1 MRINK
6 FLASCGVASRRN
18 SEQYVLE
25 GRVKVN
31 GKVVTALA
39 TEINVD
45 NDTVTLDGRTVSL
58 PKNHIYLMM
67 NKPKGFICTV
77 SDDRER
83 KTVIDLLPENFKSK
97 RVFPIGRLDYDSE
110 GMLLLTTDGDLA
122 NRLMHPGSD
131 VSKTYVCKV
140 EGQVPEADLAKLR
153 KGVMLDGTL
162 TKKAKVK
169 LLEFDGK
176 ISRFEISISEGR
188 NRQIRRMFE
197 TINKEVIFLRRV
209 AIGDLRLG
217 GLYRGESRELKPH
230 EIEYLMKL

>member
-18 SEQYVLE
+18 SEQYIVE

-39 TEINVD
+39 TEINID
-45 NDTVTLDGRTVSL
+45 NDTVTLDGKRIEL
-58 PKNHIYLMM
+58 PQKHIYLMM

-83 KTVIDLLPENFKSK
+83 KTVIDLLPENYKSK

-110 GMLLLTTDGDLA
+110 GLLLLTTDGDLA

-131 VSKTYVCKV
+131 VGKTYVCKV
-140 EGQVPEADLAKLR
+140 EGQVQESDIAKLR
-153 KGVMLDGTL
+153 KGVMLDGSL
-162 TKKAKVK
+162 TKKAKIK
-169 LLEFDGK
+169 LLEFDGEF
-176 ISRFEISISEGR
+176 SRFEITISEGR

-197 TINKEVIFLRRV
+197 TVNKEVVFLRRV

-217 GLYRGESRELKPH
+217 GLYRGETRELKAH
-230 EIEYLMKL
+230 EIEYLMKF

>member
-6 FLASCGVASRRN
+6 FLASCGIASRRN

-31 GKVVTALA
+31 GKVVTALS
-39 TEINVD
+39 TEIREDKDV
-45 NDTVTLDGRTVSL
+45 VTLDGKVVSL
-58 PKNHIYLMM
+58 PKKHIYLMM
-67 NKPKGFICTV
+67 NKPKGFICSV

-83 KTVIDLLPENFKSK
+83 KTIIDLLPEEFKNK

-110 GMLLLTTDGDLA
+110 GLLLLTTDGDLA
-122 NRLMHPGSD
+122 NRLMHPSGD
-131 VSKTYVCKV
+131 VNKTYVCKV
-140 EGQVPEADLAKLR
+140 EGQVLEADIAKLR
-153 KGVMLDGTL
+153 KGVELDGSL
-162 TKKAKVK
+162 TKKAKIK

-176 ISRFEISISEGR
+176 LSRYEITISEGR

-197 TINKEVIFLRRV
+197 TINKEVVFLRRV

-217 GLYRGESRELKPH
+217 GLYRGETRELKPE
-230 EIEYLMKL
+230 EIEYLMRF

>member
-6 FLASCGVASRRN
+6 YLASCGIASRRN

-31 GKVVTALA
+31 GKVVTALS
-39 TEINVD
+39 TEIREDKDV
-45 NDTVTLDGRTVSL
+45 VTLDGKAVSL
-58 PKNHIYLMM
+58 PKKHIYLMM
-67 NKPKGFICTV
+67 NKPKGFICSV

-83 KTVIDLLPENFKSK
+83 KTIIDLLPEEFKNK

-110 GMLLLTTDGDLA
+110 GLLLLTTDGDLA
-122 NRLMHPGSD
+122 NRLMHPSGD
-131 VSKTYVCKV
+131 VNKTYVCKV
-140 EGQVPEADLAKLR
+140 EGQVLEADIAKLR
-153 KGVMLDGTL
+153 KGVELDGSL
-162 TKKAKVK
+162 TKKAKIK

-176 ISRFEISISEGR
+176 LSRYEITISEGR

-197 TINKEVIFLRRV
+197 TINKEVVFLRRV

-217 GLYRGESRELKPH
+217 GLYRGETRELKPE
-230 EIEYLMKL
+230 EIEYLMRF

>member
-45 NDTVTLDGRTVSL
+45 NDTVMLDGKAVRL
-58 PKNHIYLMM
+58 PHKHIYLMM
-67 NKPKGFICTV
+67 NKLKGVVCTV
-77 SDDRER
+77 SDERER
-83 KTVIDLLPENFKSK
+83 KTVMDYLPANYKGK
-97 RVFPIGRLDYDSE
+97 RIFPIGRLDYDSE
-110 GMLLLTTDGDLA
+110 GLLLLTTDGDLA
-122 NRLMHPGSD
+122 NRLMHPSGD
-131 VSKTYVCKV
+131 VGKTYICKV

-153 KGVMLDGTL
+153 KGVELDGTR
-162 TKKAKVK
+162 TKKAKIT

-176 ISRFEISISEGR
+176 LSRFEITITEGR

-197 TINKEVIFLRRV
+197 TINKEVVFLKRV
-209 AIGDLRLG
+209 AIGNLKLG
-217 GLYRGESRELKPH
+217 GLSRGESRDLRPE

>member
-39 TEINVD
+39 TEINLN
-45 NDTVTLDGRTVSL
+45 NDTVTLDGKTVSL

-83 KTVIDLLPENFKSK
+83 KTVIDLLPDNYKSK

-110 GMLLLTTDGDLA
+110 GLLLLTTDGDLA

-131 VSKTYVCKV
+131 VGKTYVCKV
-140 EGQVPEADLAKLR
+140 EGQVPEAEIAKLR
-153 KGVMLDGTL
+153 KGVMLDGSL
-162 TKKAKVK
+162 TKKAKITLK
-169 LLEFDGK
+169 EFDGK
-176 ISRFEISISEGR
+176 FSRYEITISEGR

-197 TINKEVIFLRRV
+197 TVNKEVVFLRRV

-217 GLYRGESRELKPH
+217 GLYRGETRELKPE
-230 EIEYLMKL
+230 EIEYLMKF

>member
-6 FLASCGVASRRN
+6 YLASCGIASRRN

-31 GKVVTALA
+31 GKVVTALS
-39 TEINVD
+39 TEIREDKDV
-45 NDTVTLDGRTVSL
+45 VTLDGKVVSL
-58 PKNHIYLMM
+58 PKKHIYLMM
-67 NKPKGFICTV
+67 NKPKGLICSV

-83 KTVIDLLPENFKSK
+83 KTIIDLLPEEFKNK

-110 GMLLLTTDGDLA
+110 GLLLLTTDGDLA
-122 NRLMHPGSD
+122 NRLMHPSGD
-131 VSKTYVCKV
+131 VNKTYVCKV
-140 EGQVPEADLAKLR
+140 EGQVLEADIAKLR
-153 KGVMLDGTL
+153 KGVELDGSL
-162 TKKAKVK
+162 TKKAKIK

-176 ISRFEISISEGR
+176 LSRYEITISEGR

-197 TINKEVIFLRRV
+197 TINKEVVFLRRV

-217 GLYRGESRELKPH
+217 GLYRGETRELKPE
-230 EIEYLMKL
+230 EIEYLMRF

>member
-31 GKVVTALA
+31 GKAVTALS
-39 TEINVD
+39 TEINTE
-45 NDTVTLDGRTVSL
+45 NDTVTLDGKVVSL

-67 NKPKGFICTV
+67 NKPKGFICTL

-83 KTVIDLLPENFKSK
+83 KTVIDLLPDNFKSK
-97 RVFPIGRLDYDSE
+97 RVFPVGRLDYDSE
-110 GMLLLTTDGDLA
+110 GLLLLTTDGDLA
-122 NRLMHPGSD
+122 NRLMRPASE
-131 VSKTYVCKV
+131 VQKTYVCKV

-153 KGVMLDGTL
+153 KGVELDGVM
-162 TKKAKVK
+162 TKKAKIK

-176 ISRFEISISEGR
+176 LSRFEIGITEGK

-197 TINKEVIFLRRV
+197 TVNKEVVFLRRV
-209 AIGDLRLG
+209 AIGDLKLG
-217 GLYRGESRELKPH
+217 GLYRGETRELKH
-230 EIEYLMKL
+230 YEVEYLMKL

>member
-6 FLASCGVASRRN
+6 FLASCGIASRRN

-31 GKVVTALA
+31 GKVVTALS
-39 TEINVD
+39 TEIREDKDV
-45 NDTVTLDGRTVSL
+45 VTLDGKVVSL
-58 PKNHIYLMM
+58 PKKHIYLMM
-67 NKPKGFICTV
+67 NKPKGFICSV

-83 KTVIDLLPENFKSK
+83 KTIIDLLPEEFKNK

-110 GMLLLTTDGDLA
+110 GLLLLTTDGDLA
-122 NRLMHPGSD
+122 NRLMHPSGD
-131 VSKTYVCKV
+131 VNKTYVCKV
-140 EGQVPEADLAKLR
+140 EGQVLEADIAKLR
-153 KGVMLDGTL
+153 KGVELDGSL
-162 TKKAKVK
+162 TKKAKIK

-176 ISRFEISISEGR
+176 LSRYEITISEGR

-197 TINKEVIFLRRV
+197 TINKEVVFLRRV

-217 GLYRGESRELKPH
+217 GLHRGETRELKPE
-230 EIEYLMKL
+230 EIEYLMRF

>member
-31 GKVVTALA
+31 GKVITVLA

-45 NDTVTLDGRTVSL
+45 NDTVTLDGKVIHL
-58 PKNHIYLMM
+58 PNKHIYLMM
-67 NKPKGFICTV
+67 NKLKGVVCTV
-77 SDDRER
+77 SDERER
-83 KTVIDLLPENFKSK
+83 KTVMDYLPANYKNK

-110 GMLLLTTDGDLA
+110 GLLLLTTDGDLA
-122 NRLMHPGSD
+122 NRLMHPSGD
-131 VSKTYVCKV
+131 VGKTYICKV
-140 EGQVPEADLAKLR
+140 EGQVPEAELAKLR
-153 KGVMLDGTL
+153 KGVELDGTL
-162 TKKAKVK
+162 TKKAKIT

-176 ISRFEISISEGR
+176 LSRFEITITEGR

-197 TINKEVIFLRRV
+197 TINKEVVFLKRV
-209 AIGDLRLG
+209 AIGNLKLG
-217 GLYRGESRELKPH
+217 GLSRGETRELKPA
-230 EIEYLMKL
+230 EIEYLMKI

>member
-6 FLASCGVASRRN
+6 YLASCGIASRRN

-31 GKVVTALA
+31 GKVVTALS
-39 TEINVD
+39 TEIREDKDV
-45 NDTVTLDGRTVSL
+45 VTLDGKAVSL
-58 PKNHIYLMM
+58 PHKHIYLMM
-67 NKPKGFICTV
+67 NKPKGFICSV

-83 KTVIDLLPENFKSK
+83 KTIIDLLPEEFKSK

-110 GMLLLTTDGDLA
+110 GLLLLTTDGDLA
-122 NRLMHPGSD
+122 NRLMHPSGD
-131 VSKTYVCKV
+131 VNKTYVCKV
-140 EGQVPEADLAKLR
+140 EGQVLEADIAKLR
-153 KGVMLDGTL
+153 KGVELDGSL
-162 TKKAKVK
+162 TKKAKIK

-176 ISRFEISISEGR
+176 LSRYEITISEGR

-197 TINKEVIFLRRV
+197 TINKEVVFLRRV

-217 GLYRGESRELKPH
+217 GLYRGETRELKPE
-230 EIEYLMKL
+230 EIEYLMRF

>member
-6 FLASCGVASRRN
+6 YLASCGIASRRN

-31 GKVVTALA
+31 GKVVTALS
-39 TEINVD
+39 TEIREDKDV
-45 NDTVTLDGRTVSL
+45 VTLDGKVVSL
-58 PKNHIYLMM
+58 PKKHIYLMM
-67 NKPKGFICTV
+67 NKPKGFICSV

-83 KTVIDLLPENFKSK
+83 KTIIDLLPEEFKNK

-110 GMLLLTTDGDLA
+110 GLLLLTTDGDLA
-122 NRLMHPGSD
+122 NRLMHPSGD
-131 VSKTYVCKV
+131 VNKTYVCKV
-140 EGQVPEADLAKLR
+140 EGQVLEADIAKLR
-153 KGVMLDGTL
+153 KGVELDGSL
-162 TKKAKVK
+162 TKKAKIK

-176 ISRFEISISEGR
+176 LSRYEITISEGR

-197 TINKEVIFLRRV
+197 TINKEVVFLRRV

-217 GLYRGESRELKPH
+217 GLYRGETRELKPE
-230 EIEYLMKL
+230 EIEYLMRF